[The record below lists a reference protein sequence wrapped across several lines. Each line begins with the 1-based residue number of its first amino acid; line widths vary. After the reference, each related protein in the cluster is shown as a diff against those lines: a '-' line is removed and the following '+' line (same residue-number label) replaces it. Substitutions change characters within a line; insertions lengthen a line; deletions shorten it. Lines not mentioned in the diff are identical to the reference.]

1 MNRDVFLSLLALD
14 SYNRGY
20 GEVVFTQPRGGGA
33 VQNEA
38 GRTIG
43 NATIV
48 DVPLPQGSLAAGF
61 YAIAYDW
68 NGETV
73 ISYRGTNVL
82 HHFVAPDLIRGLA
95 FLPCRLNAGKPNPG
109 SSPGRRTDR
118 LNDWKGSIAEFQLLG
133 AECPKADITP
143 RPSCSTGNR
152 PMTSNMPS
160 ASPSG

>member
-73 ISYRGTNVL
+73 ISYRGTNFPNVPL
-82 HHFVAPDLIRGLA
+82 NPTETEIIAVTADTLARNAIVA
-95 FLPCRLNAGKPNPG
+95 C
-109 SSPGRRTDR
+109 
-118 LNDWKGSIAEFQLLG
+118 
-133 AECPKADITP
+133 
-143 RPSCSTGNR
+143 
-152 PMTSNMPS
+152 
-160 ASPSG
+160 

>member
-48 DVPLPQGSLAAGF
+48 DVPLPQGSLAVGF

-73 ISYRGTNVL
+73 ISYRGTN
-82 HHFVAPDLIRGLA
+82 FPERPTQSDRRQI
-95 FLPCRLNAGKPNPG
+95 G
-109 SSPGRRTDR
+109 SSGHAT
-118 LNDWKGSIAEFQLLG
+118 GSRQLRHR
-133 AECPKADITP
+133 P
-143 RPSCSTGNR
+143 R
-152 PMTSNMPS
+152 
-160 ASPSG
+160 ASVRVGC